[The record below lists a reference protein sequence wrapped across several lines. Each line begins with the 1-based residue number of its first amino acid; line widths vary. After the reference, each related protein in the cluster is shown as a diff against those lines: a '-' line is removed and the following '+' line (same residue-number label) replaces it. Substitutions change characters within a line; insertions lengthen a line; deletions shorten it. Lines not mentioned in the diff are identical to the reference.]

1 MTNTSNKNYSF
12 SIVIPTYNE
21 QENIA
26 NCLDSILNQNYDKSL
41 VDIVI
46 VDGQSS
52 DKTISKVRDYQQKFS
67 NISLLENPV
76 RKTPTSLN
84 IGIKQAKGEI
94 IIILGAHASL
104 DPDFIFFNNKYLNE
118 KNVQVTG
125 GTQIN
130 VGFTFIQKAIALAME
145 NPFGM
150 GSAPYRW
157 SKKEQFVDTVVYAAY
172 KRELFD
178 EIGYFEENFSI
189 SEDAELNWRI
199 RKAGHKIFFSPDIKS
214 YYHPR
219 KTVRKFIQQMF
230 RYGILRVHMF
240 KKHKSAVKI
249 THMIPPSFVVVLTS
263 LLILTLASVLKPIFL
278 IVVFLS
284 YFLVNLFSVLLKIS
298 KENLKFIPIVSFLIF
313 LLHFSWGLGFIIGL
327 FLPRSKRW

>member
-1 MTNTSNKNYSF
+1 MTDTSNKNYSF

-21 QENIA
+21 QDNISH
-26 NCLDSILNQNYDKSL
+26 CLDSILNQNYDKSL
-41 VDIVI
+41 VDVVI

-52 DKTISKVRDYQQKFS
+52 DKTISKIRDYQQKFS

-118 KNVQVTG
+118 KNVKVTG

-199 RKAGHKIFFSPDIKS
+199 RKAGHKILFSPDIKS

-219 KTVRKFIQQMF
+219 RTVLKFIQQMF

-263 LLILTLASVLKPIFL
+263 LLIMTLASVLKPIFL
-278 IVVFLS
+278 IIVFLS
-284 YFLVNLFSVLLKIS
+284 YLFVNLFSVLLKNS